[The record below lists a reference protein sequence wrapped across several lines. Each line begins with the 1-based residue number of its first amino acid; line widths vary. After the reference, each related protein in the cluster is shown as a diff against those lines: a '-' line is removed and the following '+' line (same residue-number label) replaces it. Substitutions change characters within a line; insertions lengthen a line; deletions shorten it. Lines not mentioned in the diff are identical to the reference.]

1 MRIKQWLLLP
11 IFLLAAASMA
21 HAEVDVR
28 VVQTLQLSATPL
40 DIAISGNGRYIY
52 VLTSDA
58 KLKIFRKNGNLRDTA
73 VVDPGVD
80 QIKPGSRENQLFL
93 INSADKR
100 IQVLNLDFIQEIPV
114 DGSPTKGSSDAA
126 VAVVVFTDF
135 Q

>member
-11 IFLLAAASMA
+11 ILLLAVVSMA
-21 HAEVDVR
+21 HAEVDAR
-28 VVQTLQLSATPL
+28 VVQTLQISATPL
-40 DIAISGNGRYIY
+40 DMAIPGSGRYIY

-58 KLKIFRKNGNLRDTA
+58 KLKIFRENGNLRDTL

-80 QIKPGSRENQLFL
+80 QIKPGPRENQLFL